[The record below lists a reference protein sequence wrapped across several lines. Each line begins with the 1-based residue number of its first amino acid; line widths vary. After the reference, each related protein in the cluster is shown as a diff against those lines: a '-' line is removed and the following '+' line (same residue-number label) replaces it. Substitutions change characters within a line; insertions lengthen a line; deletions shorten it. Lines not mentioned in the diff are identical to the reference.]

1 MSDSASARSP
11 DGYVDWRHGAVC
23 RGDDPELF
31 FPVGRTGP
39 AVERQI
45 AMAKAVCGRCPV
57 TRGCLDQAVN
67 TGEDTGVWGGLD
79 PDQRRSLVHS
89 EARLPLQA
97 LMP

>member
-1 MSDSASARSP
+1 MSDSARSP

-23 RGDDPELF
+23 RGEDPELF

-57 TRGCLDQAVN
+57 TRGCLDRQCIPERTLAS
-67 TGEDTGVWGGLD
+67 GVVWTRTSDGAWFTAKPGSGSRS
-79 PDQRRSLVHS
+79 RR
-89 EARLPLQA
+89 
-97 LMP
+97 